1 VLWLGEEA
9 LTILRAMEA
18 VRDPGSLW
26 LFPSRESKAGHLTT
40 LKTFGR
46 LVTRRT
52 GLDGVKIHDL
62 RRTFASNFLTNG
74 VDVRTVMRLT
84 GAHPG
89 ADLGE
94 ALCAGCS
101 GQTQGGP
108 QGVVLHGDIASRWL
122 L

>member
-1 VLWLGEEA
+1 MLWLGEEA

-62 RRTFASNFLTNG
+62 RRTFTSKFLTNG
-74 VDVRTVMRLT
+74 VDVRTVMGVT
-84 GAHPG
+84 GHTRVQTLAKYYAQAVPG
-89 ADLGE
+89 KHRE
-94 ALCAGCS
+94 ALKELFYTG
-101 GQTQGGP
+101 T
-108 QGVVLHGDIASRWL
+108 
-122 L
+122 